1 MSVGQYV
8 SRSECQY
15 IIISLCQFVIRSV
28 YMKLTSLEFQK
39 LTKPNFS
46 ENSHFWEKV
55 QTFLYHCFFCL
66 LPKNLIY
73 WCVLFTLKMVHMFS
87 LWSCE
92 NYMSARI
99 LLLRLCPKML
109 SNKIAG
115 FFGTK
120 NLKRNPVSLCGTTV
134 KIFEVIWSV

>member
-15 IIISLCQFVIRSV
+15 IISLCQFVIRSV

-55 QTFLYHCFFCL
+55 QTFLYHWFFCL

-73 WCVLFTLKMVHMFS
+73 WCVLFKNGAYVFFMI
-87 LWSCE
+87 LWKL
-92 NYMSARI
+92 MSARI
-99 LLLRLCPKML
+99 LLLQLCPKML

-120 NLKRNPVSLCGTTV
+120 NLKRDPVSLCGTTF